1 MRQLLRVVLPRRRG
15 TCRQSEGDCL
25 FFAYYGRRHVDASCY
40 AHDFH
45 WLHVLF
51 KSVCF
56 LSGPFRISDSSAY
69 LDASLIGGTLLN
81 VLCAVN
87 RNTILES
94 IEIDHR
100 SNFLAPM
107 IVSTGTLFNY
117 WTHSY
122 SHIIPSSYRMVNN
135 CHCQLLCID
144 GNDWWPSV
152 PLRNALDK
160 RHSSHHRST
169 QNVEYELDD

>member
-1 MRQLLRVVLPRRRG
+1 MVLPRRRG
-15 TCRQSEGDCL
+15 TCRKKSEGDCL

-117 WTHSY
+117 
-122 SHIIPSSYRMVNN
+122 
-135 CHCQLLCID
+135 
-144 GNDWWPSV
+144 
-152 PLRNALDK
+152 
-160 RHSSHHRST
+160 
-169 QNVEYELDD
+169 